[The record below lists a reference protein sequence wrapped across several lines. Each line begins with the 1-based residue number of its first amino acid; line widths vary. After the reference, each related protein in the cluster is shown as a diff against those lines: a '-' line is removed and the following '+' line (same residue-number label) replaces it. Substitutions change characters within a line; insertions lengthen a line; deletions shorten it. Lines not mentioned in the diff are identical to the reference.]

1 MRQLSGL
8 DSAFLNL
15 ENATQFGHVSGLS
28 IFTRPDIPGYGPYAA
43 WKEQLEERLHLLEP
57 LRRRLAEV
65 PLGLDHPFWINDPDF
80 DLQFHVRHTAVP
92 PPGSDEARQRRRA
105 DRCPAAGPA
114 AALVAVLCDRG
125 LGR

>member
-28 IFTRPDIPGYGPYAA
+28 IFTRPDTPGYEPYGA
-43 WKEQLEERLHLLEP
+43 WKQQLEQRLHLLEP

-65 PLGLDHPFWINDPDF
+65 LLASIT
-80 DLQFHVRHTAVP
+80 RS
-92 PPGSDEARQRRRA
+92 GSTIRTLSCSFTCATRRYRRRVATNSWRMSSDASLPDPLIGA
-105 DRCPAAGPA
+105 DRCGCPM
-114 AALVAVLCDRG
+114 
-125 LGR
+125 